1 VSGCQSGIKIRWSLF
16 TENHLFSILE
26 IQKMNAYVKS
36 YITFFA
42 FLAITKIVVSPIL
55 KKSNVPL
62 LVNLA

>member
-1 VSGCQSGIKIRWSLF
+1 
-16 TENHLFSILE
+16 
-26 IQKMNAYVKS
+26 MNAYVKS